1 MRRRRV
7 REEGGGVDSCS
18 EVDER
23 ESGVR
28 ATCKVTS
35 EDAVR

>member
-1 MRRRRV
+1 MRWRRV
-7 REEGGGVDSCS
+7 REEGGSVDSCS

-28 ATCKVTS
+28 ARCRETS
-35 EDAVR
+35 EDAVK